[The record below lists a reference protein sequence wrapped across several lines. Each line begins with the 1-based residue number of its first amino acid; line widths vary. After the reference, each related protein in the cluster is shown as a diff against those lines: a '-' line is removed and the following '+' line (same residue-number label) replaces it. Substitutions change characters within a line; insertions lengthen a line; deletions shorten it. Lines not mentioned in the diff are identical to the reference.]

1 MTQDELMALR
11 EVPLPDRAVW
21 RQDGDP
27 VQIWEPNG
35 RAWTTFR
42 IKGKLVRARD
52 PRNDFG
58 VGAVAVLEDIAPKT
72 CQTCK
77 HWGAKGK
84 REYCVQG
91 WIGEPIDPDTY
102 KPMVMPFVVKN
113 CGHPELLFCE
123 RPLRADGFAVA
134 DGSEYAAAL
143 YTAEKFGCVLHE
155 EGEPC

>member
-1 MTQDELMALR
+1 M
-11 EVPLPDRAVW
+11 
-21 RQDGDP
+21 
-27 VQIWEPNG
+27 
-35 RAWTTFR
+35 
-42 IKGKLVRARD
+42 
-52 PRNDFG
+52 
-58 VGAVAVLEDIAPKT
+58 KT

-77 HWGAKGK
+77 HWGVPRATKPHIHDNI
-84 REYCVQG
+84 V
-91 WIGEPIDPDTY
+91 EPTDPDTY

-143 YTAEKFGCVLHE
+143 YTAEKFGCALHE